1 MNSILN
7 LVRKKSKPAE
17 VRGLSCLSQFSIGI
31 KVSNAVQ
38 ESVILALTVAQTS
51 LSIWSRSIFFVEPI
65 HSVIFIKSQKGHYH
79 LKKMKF
85 VVYRSWKGTLS
96 GRINYIYT
104 VLCLVYSISWDVR
117 FNDKTHLL
125 SIKLKEAICRLK
137 YRSLHE
143 CTAFVPLCAYAEI
156 CILIRL
162 QKKLALRNLYSW
174 SFLLLTF
181 SYKRRFLN
189 LPSSYKRGKKNLISL
204 QR

>member
-1 MNSILN
+1 M
-7 LVRKKSKPAE
+7 
-17 VRGLSCLSQFSIGI
+17 
-31 KVSNAVQ
+31 Q

-85 VVYRSWKGTLS
+85 
-96 GRINYIYT
+96 YT

-137 YRSLHE
+137 YRSPHE

-181 SYKRRFLN
+181 SYKQRFLN